1 VRIKLKILTVRIILS
16 YFALHITGYL
26 ITGEGADR
34 MEVILRFERDEVS
47 RVFGGLGTIV
57 GNLIGRAQQAPFNPA
72 DPDAMIGGGVDAAGI
87 IRNATVDRPG
97 GQGQIRSMADVSDFL
112 ARFQEG
118 RQLPLLPGRAEG
130 ECDHEY
136 VYLQTEHGQD
146 IYACHRAGCDKR
158 LAIPGRIIQ
167 AAPTEETTEVISDEE
182 QRSRDEP
189 QQPPRALPPGEQ
201 PTDPPG

>member
-1 VRIKLKILTVRIILS
+1 
-16 YFALHITGYL
+16 
-26 ITGEGADR
+26 
-34 MEVILRFERDEVS
+34 MEIILRFERDEVS

-57 GNLIGRAQQAPFNPA
+57 GNLIGRAHNAPFNPI
-72 DPDAMIGGGVDAAGI
+72 DPDAMIGTGVVDAAGV
-87 IRNATVDRPG
+87 IRDAVVNRPG
-97 GQGQIRSMADVSDFL
+97 GRGQIRSMADVSDFL

-130 ECDHEY
+130 ECQHEY

-167 AAPTEETTEVISDEE
+167 AAPTEETTTEVISDEE
-182 QRSRDEP
+182 RRNDEH
-189 QQPPRALPPGEQ
+189 QEPPGLPPGEQ

>member
-1 VRIKLKILTVRIILS
+1 
-16 YFALHITGYL
+16 
-26 ITGEGADR
+26 

-57 GNLIGRAQQAPFNPA
+57 GNLIGQARTPPFMPA
-72 DPDAMIGGGVDAAGI
+72 DPDAMIGTGVVDAAGL
-87 IRNATVDRPG
+87 IRNATVNQG
-97 GQGQIRSMADVSDFL
+97 GQRQIRSMADVADFM
-112 ARFQEG
+112 ARFQDG
-118 RQLPLLPGRAEG
+118 RGTPLLPSRAEG
-130 ECDHEY
+130 ECQHEY
-136 VYLQTEHGQD
+136 VFLQTEHGQD

-182 QRSRDEP
+182 RSRDPPP
-189 QQPPRALPPGEQ
+189 QLPGLPPGEQ